1 MNGSLE
7 SIYTGDDLR
16 DAASWLLT
24 GPSRCR
30 SLEKARSL
38 LLNRLGEI
46 QAIFPD
52 ENDLRYSV
60 VRDCARALRGMLLPH
75 SEDKAGFSVL
85 QRLLAIQGN
94 RPGSEASPA
103 FHAEFIHL
111 FRGLEG
117 RAETEMLTLEA
128 DTSALSGRE
137 AAARRSDD
145 LDRIW
150 EYVDSWMER
159 WKDGLSDDAV
169 SRRVVRRRHVL
180 EALGGSERDWQ
191 DWRWHTH
198 NVVTSPEE
206 LSLLV
211 PGIETGGVEAALRN
225 SVPFAVTPYYAS
237 LMEPGSGDRDRALR
251 AQVVPSGR
259 FVESFA
265 SARSSTDMDFMRER
279 DTSPV
284 DLVTRR
290 YPAIAIL
297 KPYNSCPQI
306 CVYCQR
312 NWEIEEA
319 MSPTAMASDASLDE
333 ALRWIADH
341 VSIRE
346 VLVTGGDPLAMDDDR
361 LGRVLRGVASID
373 HVDLVRIGTRTPVT
387 MPMRFTPAL
396 LDLLSD
402 IRSPGRREVVVVT
415 HIQHP
420 YEITP
425 ETVRAV
431 DAVRMRG
438 IGVYNQLVY
447 TYYVSRRFEAAK
459 LRMLL
464 RRSGIDPYYTFVPKG
479 KLETAEYRVPIAR
492 ILQEYQEEARLL
504 PGTRRTDTPVYNVPG
519 LGKNYLLA
527 YQNRDLVSVM
537 PDGSRYYEFHPWEKN
552 LARQRGYPGWDVP
565 VLDYLSR
572 LAADGEDISDYSS
585 IWYYY

>member
-1 MNGSLE
+1 MYGSLE
-7 SIYTGDDLR
+7 SIYTEDDLR
-16 DAASWLLT
+16 GAASWLLT
-24 GPSRCR
+24 APSRSR
-30 SLEKARSL
+30 SLESARSSL
-38 LLNRLGEI
+38 LDRLGEI
-46 QAIFPD
+46 QAHFQD
-52 ENDLRYSV
+52 QKGHRYSI
-60 VRDCARALRGMLLPH
+60 VRECAIAFSGMLLPH
-75 SEDKAGFSVL
+75 SEEKAGFSVL
-85 QRLLAIQGN
+85 QRLLDIQRN

-103 FHAEFIHL
+103 FNAEFIHL

-117 RAETEMLTLEA
+117 RADPQLLPLEC

-145 LDRIW
+145 LDTIW
-150 EYVDSWMER
+150 ECVDSWMER
-159 WKDGLSDDAV
+159 WEDGLSKDAV
-169 SRRVVRRRHVL
+169 DRRALRRRHVL
-180 EALGGSERDWQ
+180 ETLGGNERDWR
-191 DWRWHTH
+191 DWRWHVR
-198 NVVTSPEE
+198 NIVTSPET

-211 PGIETGGVEAALRN
+211 PGIDTGGVEIARCN

-237 LMEPGSGDRDRALR
+237 LMDPGPGDRDRALR
-251 AQVVPSGR
+251 AQVVPSRR
-259 FVESFA
+259 FAESFA
-265 SARSSTDMDFMRER
+265 SAKLNADMDFMRER

-290 YPAIAIL
+290 YPAIVIL

-306 CVYCQR
+306 CMYCQR

-319 MSPTAMASDASLDE
+319 MSPSAMASESGLDE

-341 VSIRE
+341 GSIRE
-346 VLVTGGDPLAMDDDR
+346 VLVTGGDPLAMDDDH
-361 LGRVLRGVASID
+361 LGAVLRGVAGID

-402 IRSPGRREVVVVT
+402 IRSPGRREVALVT
-415 HIQHP
+415 HIEHP

-425 ETVRAV
+425 ETVEAV

-447 TYYVSRRFEAAK
+447 TYYVSRRFEASK

-492 ILQEYQEEARLL
+492 ILQEYLEEARLL

-527 YQNRDLVSVM
+527 CQNRDLVSVM

-552 LARQRGYPGWDVP
+552 LARQRGYLGRDVP